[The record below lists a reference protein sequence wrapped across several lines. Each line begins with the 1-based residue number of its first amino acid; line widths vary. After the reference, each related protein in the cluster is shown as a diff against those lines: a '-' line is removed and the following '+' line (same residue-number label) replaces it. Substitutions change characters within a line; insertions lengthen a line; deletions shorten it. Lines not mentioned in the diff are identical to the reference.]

1 MCRWHER
8 ERMLQYIHK
17 VQAGYYPRLEHGL
30 ESHLVTPS
38 QKDISD
44 VEREAA
50 DRSLLLHKNVIHENY
65 GLSEQ
70 LLLNHLPGWRHVV
83 VSFEGT
89 CSTPELR

>member
-1 MCRWHER
+1 
-8 ERMLQYIHK
+8 MLQYIHK

-50 DRSLLLHKNVIHENY
+50 DRNLLLHKNVIHENY

-70 LLLNHLPGWRHVV
+70 LLLNHLPGWRHLVV
-83 VSFEGT
+83 N
-89 CSTPELR
+89 LREHAQLLN

>member
-1 MCRWHER
+1 
-8 ERMLQYIHK
+8 MLQYIHR

-50 DRSLLLHKNVIHENY
+50 DGSNADATDEQDEGALSLCFAITWSTTSVDFPNN
-65 GLSEQ
+65 
-70 LLLNHLPGWRHVV
+70 
-83 VSFEGT
+83 SFLVT
-89 CSTPELR
+89 ASDCITWS